1 MNLLKLL
8 KFSNFAYRVATKKKL
23 NLFLNSII
31 FISIFA
37 LSASLLSMVYENKIV
52 KLDTKLTILESEKII
67 VENEIPKISNSTT
80 FINNILTKKLFNQ
93 TTLEL
98 MREIK
103 IQDELAVF
111 INYRDIYHAPYY
123 ESISAAQ
130 VNYVELIYS
139 TQIARLISNEND
151 QIKLIASFK
160 EKIEKNYKKLIELSE
175 SVNKTYSDW
184 DKYELEQY
192 NRAKNTKVGY
202 LGIEFDAEDISK
214 GLRLLGVA
222 ENSPAEK
229 YLLKSKDI
237 IVEFNNNSLVGVDY
251 DTAIKYLKTE
261 PNKLYN
267 LKVKRINKIISI
279 DLITS
284 EISEL
289 EIKDGN
295 ILFDYEKDEKFYIKF
310 KDFEES
316 LLDLFREQKEIYY
329 DFNLVFFQNKQIEI
343 NKKISKLNSKIEE
356 LSKKEADTILF
367 AFFIQ
372 FIIFISSQYFEFS
385 VGQTY
390 AKKNRKK

>member
-1 MNLLKLL
+1 MNLLRLIR
-8 KFSNFAYRVATKKKL
+8 FSNFAYRLATKKKL
-23 NLFLNSII
+23 ILFLNSII

-37 LSASLLSMVYENKIV
+37 LSASILSMFYENKIV
-52 KLDTKLTILESEKII
+52 QLDTKLTLLESEKII

-103 IQDELAVF
+103 LQDEVAVF

-130 VNYVELIYS
+130 VNYFELIYS
-139 TQIARLISNEND
+139 IQIAKLISNEND
-151 QIKLIASFK
+151 QIKLISQFEK
-160 EKIEKNYKKLIELSE
+160 KIESNYEKLIKLSE
-175 SVNKTYSDW
+175 IVNKTYSDW
-184 DKYELEQY
+184 DKYELEEY
-192 NRAKNTKVGY
+192 NRAKDTKVGY
-202 LGIEFDAEDISK
+202 LGIEWDTEDISK
-214 GLRLLGVA
+214 GVRLLGVA

-229 YLLKSKDI
+229 YLLKPRDI

-251 DTAIKYLKTE
+251 DTVVKYLTTD

-267 LKVKRINKIISI
+267 LKIKRKNTTISI

-295 ILFDYEKDEKFYIKF
+295 FLFDYEKDEKFYIKF
-310 KDFEES
+310 KGFEES
-316 LLDLFREQKEIYY
+316 LLDLFREQKKIYY
-329 DFNLVFFQNKQIEI
+329 DFNLSFFQNKQVEI
-343 NKKISKLNSKIEE
+343 NKKISKLNIEIE
-356 LSKKEADTILF
+356 QLAKKEADTILF
-367 AFFIQ
+367 AFIIQ
-372 FIIFISSQYFEFS
+372 FLIFISSQYFEFS

-390 AKKNRKK
+390 AKTNRKK